1 MTLHIVAAIIMMGFC
16 SIYEMPKSQFS
27 KLEDCLRPDSSLNHI
42 GLEAFGICIQIL
54 DSMKISPVT
63 EKPEVEDRKQEAQ
76 PKQKLK
82 IERTT

>member
-1 MTLHIVAAIIMMGFC
+1 
-16 SIYEMPKSQFS
+16 
-27 KLEDCLRPDSSLNHI
+27 
-42 GLEAFGICIQIL
+42 
-54 DSMKISPVT
+54 MKISPVT